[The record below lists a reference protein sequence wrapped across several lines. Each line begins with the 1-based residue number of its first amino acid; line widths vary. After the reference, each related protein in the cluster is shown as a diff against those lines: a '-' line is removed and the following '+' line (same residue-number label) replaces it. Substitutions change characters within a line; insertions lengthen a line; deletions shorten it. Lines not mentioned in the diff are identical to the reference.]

1 MDNDRLER
9 EMAFDRLKA
18 NGNSIPVEL
27 PPAREAVIEQAQRV
41 YQEVAHERDQL
52 LRKVGEL
59 QSDIAGY
66 KVAVEAQASQL
77 AAMESRVAEMT
88 LVRDQA
94 VMQWAEV
101 RTVLNSIMVIGQPYL
116 NRDVEVKQAEPG
128 RTDNEWEAK
137 LEARATAQEARQ
149 DAVNRAGPRVA
160 GL

>member
-1 MDNDRLER
+1 MNDLNET
-9 EMAFDRLKA
+9 
-18 NGNSIPVEL
+18 NGLNGRAL
-27 PPAREAVIEQAQRV
+27 PAAREAVIEQAQRV

-52 LRKVGEL
+52 LRKVAEL

-66 KVAVEAQASQL
+66 KVAVEAQSSQL
-77 AAMESRVAEMT
+77 AAMESRVQEMT

-116 NRDVEVKQAEPG
+116 NKDVEVKGVE
-128 RTDNEWEAK
+128 DDWEAK
-137 LEARATAQEARQ
+137 LEARAIAQEARQ
-149 DAVNRAGPRVA
+149 DAVNRAGPRTG